1 MKERKLPNL
10 RTMVFLQTF
19 TVLLIPAYFFV
30 VLHVKMISFKVM
42 LGIWVV
48 YCIGIYA
55 QSRLVK
61 QVKLA
66 SDECAIQTLRT
77 AESSCLH
84 SAEIIITFVVILLAA
99 NQMEPVFPWIVE
111 HLPAV
116 LTAALFLIYLERA
129 VLFAYW
135 DKKGLPPC

>member
-1 MKERKLPNL
+1 MKKLPNL
-10 RTMVFLQTF
+10 RTMVFLQAF

-30 VLHVKMISFKVM
+30 ILYVKMSSFKVM
-42 LGIWVV
+42 LGVWVL
-48 YCIGIYA
+48 YSLGAYA

-61 QVKLA
+61 QVKLV

-84 SAEIIITFVVILLAA
+84 SAEIVITFVVILLAA
-99 NQMEPVFPWIVE
+99 NEMEPVFPWIAE
-111 HLPAV
+111 HLPMV